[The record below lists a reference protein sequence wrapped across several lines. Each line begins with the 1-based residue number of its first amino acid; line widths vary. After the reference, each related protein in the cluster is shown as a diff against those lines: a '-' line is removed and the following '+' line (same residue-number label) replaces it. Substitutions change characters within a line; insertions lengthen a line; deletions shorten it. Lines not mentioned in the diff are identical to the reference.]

1 MLGLRVPFE
10 RALQLFDAAA
20 QEQRAGCPVGNVRI
34 ADGLF
39 AGADALEEIVR
50 VAVAEV
56 EMHFV
61 RFQRLA
67 HDVRRAGHERLAV
80 NRNAAFGADET
91 SAADL
96 APELKEFDALLAKH
110 KGEKT
115 DEVAQIQLM
124 EAVLYL
130 QVLDNIDKGVQL
142 IEQMKTDFPDSKLA
156 QEADQIL
163 ESIKKQEE
171 AKKIQAMLAEGSKF
185 PDFSEKDAAG
195 KPLSIA
201 NYKGKV
207 VLLDFWA
214 TWCPPCRA
222 ELPNVI
228 KTYDAYHNKGFE
240 IIGISLDKDS
250 AKLASFTKEQN
261 MTWGQYFDGLMWQNK
276 LASKYG
282 ITSIPATFLL
292 DGQGTIIGKDLRG
305 EDLDKAV
312 AKALA
317 TK

>member
-1 MLGLRVPFE
+1 MKFTISIAV
-10 RALQLFDAAA
+10 ALAALTLFMPNAVAADTSTAAA
-20 QEQRAGCPVGNVRI
+20 DLKALVTKVNTKLQAGKK
-34 ADGLF
+34 
-39 AGADALEEIVR
+39 
-50 VAVAEV
+50 
-56 EMHFV
+56 
-61 RFQRLA
+61 
-67 HDVRRAGHERLAV
+67 
-80 NRNAAFGADET
+80 T
-91 SAADL
+91 AADL

-124 EAVLYL
+124 EAMLYL
-130 QVLDNIDKGVQL
+130 QVLDNTDKGVQL
-142 IEQMKTDFPDSKLA
+142 IKQLKTDFPDSKPA
-156 QEADQIL
+156 QNVDKIL
-163 ESIKKQEE
+163 ESVKKQEE
-171 AKKIQAMLAEGSKF
+171 AKKAQAMLAEGSKF
-185 PDFSEKDAAG
+185 PDFSEKDTAG

-228 KTYDAYHNKGFE
+228 KTYNAYHNKGFE

-261 MTWGQYFDGLMWQNK
+261 MTWAQYFDGLMWQNK
-276 LASKYG
+276 LATKYG

-305 EDLDKAV
+305 EELDKAV

-317 TK
+317 KK